1 MFQTTNQNSTLRCK
15 GGLEATNLVTR
26 TNKKITTWSNNS
38 GDVIPKPARSIIL
51 LYIKSKR
58 LHQDRCA
65 WSVKRAALL
74 VCFSFFLTRPS
85 FCCKIKATP
94 QKMNANSW
102 CLFPRLVWRTGVP
115 CPAKARR
122 RRGKTKTNAAGVPPS
137 PDVSPRDGMV
147 EAQLIHNF
155 WGSEISWAKWM
166 KLG

>member
-51 LYIKSKR
+51 LYIKGKR

-102 CLFPRLVWRTGVP
+102 CLFPTTRLAYGRALPSKSTSS
-115 CPAKARR
+115 KRENKDQ
-122 RRGKTKTNAAGVPPS
+122 RGWCTTITWCQPKGW
-137 PDVSPRDGMV
+137 DGGSSTDS
-147 EAQLIHNF
+147 QLLEVRN
-155 WGSEISWAKWM
+155 
-166 KLG
+166 